1 MLRFNTFHNLRR
13 NSPIVFRLIIGMT
26 IIRAAAVQLSPV
38 LYNREQTVEKIVAKI
53 AELGRRGVQFAT
65 FPEAIVPYYPYFSFV
80 QRPFQMG
87 VEHLKLMD
95 EAVTIP
101 SPATGAISEAARE
114 AAMVHYSRPELLSL
128 LVDRTPRAHLHD
140 RFETTVPAEFQET
153 NHAYV

>member
-1 MLRFNTFHNLRR
+1 
-13 NSPIVFRLIIGMT
+13 
-26 IIRAAAVQLSPV
+26 V